1 MSKADVLLEV
11 KNMRKYFLTRKGFS
25 RSRGYVK
32 AVDDVDLLIRE
43 GETLGLVGESGCGKS
58 TLGRSILRL
67 HSITD
72 GEIYYRG
79 DAIHEYSQK
88 RFKRYRQKM
97 QIIFQDPYASLNP
110 RMTIFESVRAPLD
123 AFSLGNAAEK
133 KERIKE
139 MLDNV
144 GLSSEHIYKYPH
156 EMSGGER
163 QRVVIA
169 RAMILYPEFVV
180 CDEPVSALDVSIR
193 SQILNLMRK
202 MQRKY
207 NLSYLFISH
216 DLSVVRYICDTTYV
230 MYLGKFVEQASTEE
244 LFNHPLHPYTRA
256 LLSAIPV
263 PDVNVRKRRIILEGD
278 VPSPLNPPNG
288 CRFHNRCAY
297 SKHQCS
303 EIDPP
308 LVAINDEHKVAC
320 HRAKE
325 LVSI

>member
-1 MSKADVLLEV
+1 
-11 KNMRKYFLTRKGFS
+11 
-25 RSRGYVK
+25 
-32 AVDDVDLLIRE
+32 
-43 GETLGLVGESGCGKS
+43 
-58 TLGRSILRL
+58 
-67 HSITD
+67 
-72 GEIYYRG
+72 
-79 DAIHEYSQK
+79 
-88 RFKRYRQKM
+88 
-97 QIIFQDPYASLNP
+97 
-110 RMTIFESVRAPLD
+110 
-123 AFSLGNAAEK
+123 
-133 KERIKE
+133 

-244 LFNHPLHPYTRA
+244 LFNHPYTR
-256 LLSAIPV
+256 IPV
-263 PDVNVRKRRIILEGD
+263 RCFLR
-278 VPSPLNPPNG
+278 S
-288 CRFHNRCAY
+288 RFLM
-297 SKHQCS
+297 SMF
-303 EIDPP
+303 
-308 LVAINDEHKVAC
+308 
-320 HRAKE
+320 AKGG
-325 LVSI
+325 LFWRVTFLAH

>member
-1 MSKADVLLEV
+1 MC
-11 KNMRKYFLTRKGFS
+11 
-25 RSRGYVK
+25 
-32 AVDDVDLLIRE
+32 IRD
-43 GETLGLVGESGCGKS
+43 S
-58 TLGRSILRL
+58 
-67 HSITD
+67 
-72 GEIYYRG
+72 
-79 DAIHEYSQK
+79 
-88 RFKRYRQKM
+88 
-97 QIIFQDPYASLNP
+97 PYASLNP

-244 LFNHPLHPYTRA
+244 LFNHPLHPYT
-256 LLSAIPV
+256 LSLIH
-263 PDVNVRKRRIILEGD
+263 I
-278 VPSPLNPPNG
+278 
-288 CRFHNRCAY
+288 
-297 SKHQCS
+297 
-303 EIDPP
+303 
-308 LVAINDEHKVAC
+308 
-320 HRAKE
+320 
-325 LVSI
+325 